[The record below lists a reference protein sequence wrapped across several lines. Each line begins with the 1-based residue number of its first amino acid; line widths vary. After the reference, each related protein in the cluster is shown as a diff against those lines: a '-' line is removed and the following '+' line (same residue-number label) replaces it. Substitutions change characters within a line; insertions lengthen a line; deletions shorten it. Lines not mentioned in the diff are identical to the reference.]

1 MKWIARCFLEGL
13 MTYFVFAFL
22 WLIFLWEY
30 IYNPLYFSFFFI
42 KSYSVILK
50 ATDEPSFFF
59 KLANCVSDNIIVS
72 DIIYICN
79 ESFYHNSP
87 RHKHSSPELVPGP
100 NYWCFFS
107 LFLIHLLAL
116 VLSSLSQI
124 LPPYYPPKSFK
135 VSQLLSMRPKLL
147 TRASMVMYDLATS
160 YPSHMNSQYHSSLIR
175 PIYNGVSSYVP
186 WPWKSHGCYLWHRCS
201 SALRSGLP
209 TYLCWK

>member
-1 MKWIARCFLEGL
+1 MNHAWVKYAGRWGRDWQKKQIDFIVIFIAIKRTQMYRNLVFNTYEMDCKMFFGRLDDLFCVCFS
-13 MTYFVFAFL
+13 VA
-22 WLIFLWEY
+22 
-30 IYNPLYFSFFFI
+30 YFSLRIYLQPSLLFFFFFI

-107 LFLIHLLAL
+107 LFLIHLLAW

-124 LPPYYPPKSFK
+124 
-135 VSQLLSMRPKLL
+135 
-147 TRASMVMYDLATS
+147 
-160 YPSHMNSQYHSSLIR
+160 
-175 PIYNGVSSYVP
+175 
-186 WPWKSHGCYLWHRCS
+186 
-201 SALRSGLP
+201 
-209 TYLCWK
+209 